1 MTSCEDTEGT
11 SGIPPEVPSE
21 KLSLK
26 DAIHELLNAP
36 SFNIWLCAHRGNTK
50 IGIEENIP
58 ENSLSAIRRSIHT
71 GVDMI
76 ELDVRMT
83 SDGILVLMHDESID
97 RTTDGS
103 GNVSTMTY
111 EALKCYHLKSGNVSS
126 NETVPTLEEALA
138 EAKGNIFLN
147 LDIANKDIPAH
158 KVAAL
163 LDDAEMSD
171 QVMLYISTDRN
182 YATDLIQANADLLLH
197 PMIESSADIEFY
209 SSRFPEKCIV
219 MQLSTEDA
227 MEGVLSKEISNAGFP
242 VFSNIVGRYDE
253 YTLQGNFSGLVS
265 MINKRNHIVQTDYFE
280 IADEYLKSKGYR

>member
-1 MTSCEDTEGT
+1 
-11 SGIPPEVPSE
+11 
-21 KLSLK
+21 
-26 DAIHELLNAP
+26 
-36 SFNIWLCAHRGNTK
+36 
-50 IGIEENIP
+50 
-58 ENSLSAIRRSIHT
+58 
-71 GVDMI
+71 
-76 ELDVRMT
+76 
-83 SDGILVLMHDESID
+83 
-97 RTTDGS
+97 
-103 GNVSTMTY
+103 
-111 EALKCYHLKSGNVSS
+111 
-126 NETVPTLEEALA
+126 
-138 EAKGNIFLN
+138 
-147 LDIANKDIPAH
+147 
-158 KVAAL
+158 
-163 LDDAEMSD
+163 MSD